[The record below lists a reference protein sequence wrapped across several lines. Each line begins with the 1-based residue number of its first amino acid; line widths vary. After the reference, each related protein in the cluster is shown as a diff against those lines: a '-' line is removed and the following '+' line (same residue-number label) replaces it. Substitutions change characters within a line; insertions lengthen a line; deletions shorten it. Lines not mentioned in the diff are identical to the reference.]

1 VAEIVYVLT
10 NPAMPGLVKI
20 GFATDLVVRLKQ
32 LDTTGLPL
40 PFECFYAAEVTDC
53 RRVER
58 ALHEAFD
65 DHRVRKS
72 REFFRLSPEKPRAII
87 RLLATKEI
95 TPGADI
101 VESADDQRALDEERG
116 RRSGFRFD
124 IVGIK
129 PGETLVSVFD
139 ETVTATVLD
148 NRSILFRGEPA
159 SLSGSAKK
167 LAHENGYIW
176 AAVQGPQYWKYD
188 GTTLSELRNKIEF
201 EDREPEGVD
210 Q

>member
-10 NPAMPGLVKI
+10 NPVMPGLVKI
-20 GFATDLVVRLKQ
+20 GFTTELEQRLRS

-40 PFECFYAAEVTDC
+40 PFECFYAAEVSDC
-53 RRVER
+53 RRIEK

-87 RLLATKEI
+87 RLLAIKEV

-101 VESADDQRALDEERG
+101 VETADDQRALNEERA

-124 IVGIK
+124 MVGIK
-129 PGETLVSVFD
+129 PGSVLTSVFD
-139 ETVTATVLD
+139 EAVSAIVLD
-148 NRSILFRGEPA
+148 NRYVDFRGERT
-159 SLSGSAKK
+159 SLSTSAKIV
-167 LAHENGYIW
+167 AHENGLMW
-176 AAVQGPQYWKYD
+176 SSVRGPAYWKYE
-188 GTTLSELRNKIEF
+188 GKPLSEWQEAAESEAEAI
-201 EDREPEGVD
+201 DA
-210 Q
+210 

>member
-1 VAEIVYVLT
+1 MTEIVYVLT

-20 GFATDLVVRLKQ
+20 GFASDLVARLKQ
-32 LDTTGLPL
+32 LDTTGTPL

-53 RRVER
+53 RKIER

-87 RLLATKEI
+87 RLLAIKDV

-101 VESADDQRALDEERG
+101 VETADDQRALNEERG

-124 IVGIK
+124 LVGIK
-129 PGETLVSVFD
+129 PGEMLVSVFD
-139 ETVTATVLD
+139 DAVTAAVFD
-148 NRSILFRGEPA
+148 NRSVMFRGERA
-159 SLSGSAKK
+159 SLSASAMKV
-167 LAHENGYIW
+167 ARENGFDW
-176 AAVQGPQYWKYD
+176 AAIAGPQYWKYD
-188 GTTLSELRNKIEF
+188 GSTLSELRRKVEF
-201 EDREPEGVD
+201 GQETEESDE
-210 Q
+210 